1 MNRLLI
7 LIIFFILSQEDRRC
21 RIIAKITEES
31 GQGDIYSDRCV
42 YIDTNEYNNFEAII
56 IETCVKYDQ
65 ITKDFLYYGETPD
78 EPIKNSYVTLT
89 NTQTKFKGRVDNIGS
104 SDFIEY
110 YYFKMPKTTER
121 YLLVTCPD
129 TFFHTR
135 CEISYSIEMS
145 SLAISLIVIGSI
157 IFVVAIVTIIIICL
171 VKRKKKRSLI
181 FLSNNDHSSLGND
194 FSSSTDDYSSPDKE
208 YSKPINDNSS
218 SINDNL
224 PQVDDL
230 PPPPSTDYPS
240 NKYTPN
246 SSIYK

>member
-135 CEISYSIEMS
+135 CEISYSIEM
-145 SLAISLIVIGSI
+145 
-157 IFVVAIVTIIIICL
+157 
-171 VKRKKKRSLI
+171 
-181 FLSNNDHSSLGND
+181 
-194 FSSSTDDYSSPDKE
+194 
-208 YSKPINDNSS
+208 
-218 SINDNL
+218 
-224 PQVDDL
+224 
-230 PPPPSTDYPS
+230 
-240 NKYTPN
+240 
-246 SSIYK
+246 